1 MGIATAPPDPAPESD
16 RTGPGSA
23 YWLRV
28 ARETADDLATDAAA
42 REQAGK
48 APFDEVSRLR
58 ESGLLT
64 LLIPAGL
71 GGGDADWTTAYAVVR
86 EIAAADGAI
95 GQLLGCHYFLSW
107 STRFFTKPGLAAQV
121 ERQSAAELWCW
132 GGGFA
137 QRELPLRLARK
148 AGGYVLDGRHSYATG
163 ILVADRL
170 AVRAERADT
179 GEPLAVVVDPAHH
192 GVRIDSDVDT
202 FGQRLAGGGSVE
214 FDAVPVAAHDVLGS
228 LSADEDVLSPLAA
241 LTSPVGRLL
250 SVQLLLGMAEGVLAE
265 AREYSRASHSPWHPV
280 RSADC
285 PRDPQVLTAYGE
297 LTVLTRSASALTD
310 QALEAVHRGLARGED
325 LTYDEYADIS
335 VLVAMAEAAASR
347 AAQESTT
354 RALDII
360 GAPSV
365 SSRLGFDRF
374 WRNARTHTLYEPV
387 AHRLRDVG
395 DYFLNGAHPPFV
407 LPV

>member
-1 MGIATAPPDPAPESD
+1 MGVATAPSGPASDSD
-16 RTGPGSA
+16 RTGPGRA
-23 YWLRV
+23 HWLRV
-28 ARETADDLATDAAA
+28 AHETADDLATDAVA

-64 LLIPAGL
+64 LLIPAEL
-71 GGGDADWTTAYAVVR
+71 GGGGADWPTAYAVVR

-107 STRFFTKPGLAAQV
+107 SARFFTEPSLAAQV
-121 ERQSAAELWCW
+121 ERQSAAEQWCW

-137 QRELPLRLARK
+137 RQEPPLTLARTA
-148 AGGYVLDGRHSYATG
+148 AGFVLDGRQSYTTG
-163 ILVADRL
+163 VLVADRL
-170 AVRAERADT
+170 AVRAVRADT

-192 GVRIDSDVDT
+192 GVGIDGDADT
-202 FGQRLAGGGSVE
+202 FGQRLAAGGSVE
-214 FDAVPVAAHDVLGS
+214 FDGVPVAADDVLGS

-241 LTSPVGRLL
+241 LASPVGRLL
-250 SVQLLLGMAEGVLAE
+250 SVQLRLGMAEGVLAE
-265 AREYSRASHSPWHPV
+265 ARDYSRAGHSPWHPDWPV
-280 RSADC
+280 GS
-285 PRDPQVLTAYGE
+285 PQDPQVLTAYGE
-297 LTVLTRSASALTD
+297 LTVLTRAASALTD
-310 QALEAVHRGLARGED
+310 QAEAAVHDGLVHGED
-325 LTYDEYADIS
+325 ITYDEYAEIS
-335 VLVAMAEAAASR
+335 ALVAMAEAAASR
-347 AAQESTT
+347 AAQESTA

-360 GAPSV
+360 GARSA

>member
-1 MGIATAPPDPAPESD
+1 MGVATAPSGPASDSD
-16 RTGPGSA
+16 RTGPGRA
-23 YWLRV
+23 HWLRV
-28 ARETADDLATDAAA
+28 ARETADDLATDAVA

-64 LLIPAGL
+64 LLIPAEL
-71 GGGDADWTTAYAVVR
+71 GGGGADWPTAYAVVR

-107 STRFFTKPGLAAQV
+107 SARFFTEPSLAAQV
-121 ERQSAAELWCW
+121 ERQSAAEQWCW

-137 QRELPLRLARK
+137 RQEPPLTLARTA
-148 AGGYVLDGRHSYATG
+148 AGFVLDGRQSYTTG
-163 ILVADRL
+163 VLVADRL
-170 AVRAERADT
+170 AVRAVRADT

-192 GVRIDSDVDT
+192 GVGIDGDADT
-202 FGQRLAGGGSVE
+202 FGQRLAAGGSVE
-214 FDAVPVAAHDVLGS
+214 FDGVPVAADDVLGS

-241 LTSPVGRLL
+241 LASPVGRLL
-250 SVQLLLGMAEGVLAE
+250 SVQLRLGMAEGVLAE
-265 AREYSRASHSPWHPV
+265 ARDYSRAGHSPWHPDWPV
-280 RSADC
+280 GS
-285 PRDPQVLTAYGE
+285 PQDPQVLTAYGE
-297 LTVLTRSASALTD
+297 LTVLTRAASALTD
-310 QALEAVHRGLARGED
+310 QAEAAVHDGLVHGED
-325 LTYDEYADIS
+325 ITYDEYAEIS

-347 AAQESTT
+347 AAQESTA

-360 GAPSV
+360 GARSA

>member
-1 MGIATAPPDPAPESD
+1 MGVATAPSEPASESD
-16 RTGPGSA
+16 RTGPGRA
-23 YWLRV
+23 HWLRV

-48 APFDEVSRLR
+48 APFDEVSGLR
-58 ESGLLT
+58 EAGLLT
-64 LLIPAGL
+64 LLIPAEL
-71 GGGDADWTTAYAVVR
+71 GGGGADWPTAYAVVR

-107 STRFFTKPGLAAQV
+107 SARFFSEPVLAAQV
-121 ERQSAAELWCW
+121 ERQSAAEQWCW

-137 QRELPLRLARK
+137 RQELPLTLART
-148 AGGYVLDGRHSYATG
+148 ARGYVLDGRHSYATG
-163 ILVADRL
+163 VLVADRL

-179 GEPLAVVVDPAHH
+179 GEPLAVVLDPTYH
-192 GVRIDSDVDT
+192 GVRVEGGADT
-202 FGQRLAGGGSVE
+202 FGQRLAAGGSVE
-214 FDAVPVAAHDVLGS
+214 FDAVPVAAHEVLGS
-228 LSADEDVLSPLAA
+228 LSADEDVLSPRAA
-241 LTSPVGRLL
+241 LTAPVGRLL

-265 AREYSRASHSPWHPV
+265 VREYSRAGHSSWHPTWP
-280 RSADC
+280 ADS
-285 PRDPQVLTAYGE
+285 PQDPQVLTVHGE
-297 LTVLTRSASALTD
+297 LTVLTRSTSALAE
-310 QALEAVHRGLARGED
+310 QALEAVHGGLARGED

-335 VLVAMAEAAASR
+335 VLVTIAEAAASR

-360 GAPSV
+360 GARSV

-387 AHRLRDVG
+387 AHRLRHVG